1 MKIIPTVICAAFSFL
16 HSFSQTPTGTSETI
30 IQAQVLSSKEAY
42 YLVSHHSYLNND
54 SSSIQNL
61 RYEIQLKYTN
71 DDGKTFTLCN
81 LDTLTARLEGPLSSP
96 SLNLHFVN
104 KDLGFIYGFSA
115 VYAFYPLLFR
125 TDDGGK
131 TWQTIYAGGMG
142 TPFRR
147 SDFFMFNTSQGIIVN
162 NWNSQPDFHYMLT
175 QDGGKTWKQ
184 CTYKISRNDIR
195 ILNADG
201 YLSEVY
207 SEDGR
212 VTVIFNNND

>member
-1 MKIIPTVICAAFSFL
+1 
-16 HSFSQTPTGTSETI
+16 
-30 IQAQVLSSKEAY
+30 
-42 YLVSHHSYLNND
+42 
-54 SSSIQNL
+54 
-61 RYEIQLKYTN
+61 
-71 DDGKTFTLCN
+71 
-81 LDTLTARLEGPLSSP
+81 
-96 SLNLHFVN
+96 LNLHFVN

-212 VTVIFNNND
+212 VTVIFNNNDKGNRGSGIVHVIQSTDHGKTFRELK